1 MSEREPLD
9 VIVVGGGLA
18 GSTAAVRA
26 AELGLSVLL
35 VEKGEGDRY
44 PCNTRQSGGVFHIA
58 MNEVKAPAERLRGVI
73 EKATDGFADRAQAT
87 TMAEG
92 AGALVDWLRAQ
103 GGLFIRGPAAWQ
115 SHILAPPRPIAAGVD
130 WMGRG
135 PDVLLRKI
143 AERLAALGGR
153 RLLGTSASELIVEA
167 DAVAGVVVRQGAET
181 LRLAAR
187 AVILADGGFQ
197 SNLDMLRKHIAPA
210 PERLKQRGGATGT
223 GTGIAMASAVGA
235 DLVGMDRFYGHLLCR
250 DAMTS
255 DKFWPYPELDALG
268 TAGIVVDQSGRRVTD
283 EGVGGVA
290 LANALARMAD
300 PLAFTVVFD
309 RKIWDGPGKS
319 ARIPANPT
327 LERAG
332 ATIHRAGD
340 IAALA
345 KAAGID
351 AAGLAETIAAYNSAV
366 AGGTTAALTP
376 ARSTTIAPMAIEGGP
391 FMAIP
396 LAVGITYTM
405 GGMRID
411 GRSRVLRPDGA
422 AIAGLYAAGA
432 TTGGLEGGPRSTY
445 LGGLVKAGTQALAA
459 AADIAAALGKGGRVA

>member
-1 MSEREPLD
+1 
-9 VIVVGGGLA
+9 
-18 GSTAAVRA
+18 
-26 AELGLSVLL
+26 
-35 VEKGEGDRY
+35 
-44 PCNTRQSGGVFHIA
+44 
-58 MNEVKAPAERLRGVI
+58 
-73 EKATDGFADRAQAT
+73 
-87 TMAEG
+87 
-92 AGALVDWLRAQ
+92 
-103 GGLFIRGPAAWQ
+103 
-115 SHILAPPRPIAAGVD
+115 
-130 WMGRG
+130 
-135 PDVLLRKI
+135 
-143 AERLAALGGR
+143 
-153 RLLGTSASELIVEA
+153 
-167 DAVAGVVVRQGAET
+167 
-181 LRLAAR
+181 
-187 AVILADGGFQ
+187 
-197 SNLDMLRKHIAPA
+197 
-210 PERLKQRGGATGT
+210 
-223 GTGIAMASAVGA
+223 MASAVGA

-376 ARSTTIAPMAIEGGP
+376 ARSATIAPMAIEGGP